1 VLTDILPKYDYL
13 ATSRT
18 PIGGSDPANPGI
30 LLAISRSSQSP
41 NSHASYSLEVYPL
54 GIIPATL

>member
-1 VLTDILPKYDYL
+1 LADILPKYDYM
-13 ATSRT
+13 ATSRA
-18 PIGGSDPANPGI
+18 PIGECHPAISGT